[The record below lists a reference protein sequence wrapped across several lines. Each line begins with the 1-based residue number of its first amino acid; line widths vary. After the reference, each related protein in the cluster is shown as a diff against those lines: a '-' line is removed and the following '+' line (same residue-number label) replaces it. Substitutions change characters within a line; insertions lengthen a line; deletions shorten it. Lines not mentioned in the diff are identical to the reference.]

1 MKVLVDENLP
11 PALARALAALFVGSH
26 EVIHLR
32 DKFGPAV
39 TDIEWIQELN
49 REGRWIILSADRR
62 ISRNKAEQRVFRSSK
77 LVAFILSPG
86 LQKAQTTKKM
96 ERILAQWSVI
106 ETQAGIVSGGSI
118 FEIQMKGN
126 KLSTL

>member
-1 MKVLVDENLP
+1 MDENLP